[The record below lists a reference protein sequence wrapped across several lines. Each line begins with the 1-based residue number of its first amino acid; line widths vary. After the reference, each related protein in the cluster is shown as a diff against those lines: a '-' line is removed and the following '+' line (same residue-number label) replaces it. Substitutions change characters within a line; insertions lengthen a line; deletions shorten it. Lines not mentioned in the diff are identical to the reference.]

1 MRIVLRK
8 PRALLAIAED
18 LRPVGVRPA

>member
-8 PRALLAIAED
+8 EKDEYVL
-18 LRPVGVRPA
+18 